1 MGQCRPEKAGELA
14 GDGGDDELFGFPA
27 DGEAPIAAV
36 QPPLCVPRDVDR
48 GGWGAA
54 LPPLQRGP
62 QKRMMA
68 ILPGGFDEHTSE
80 MRVAS
85 FGDRAARPFG
95 AAGMLGRDEASK
107 GHQARRGRE
116 PARVAEF
123 GGNGQ
128 GGEIVD
134 AAEAAQALDAGAS

>member
-80 MRVAS
+80 MRVRRRRSTNRIMVGLSDVSVCSA
-85 FGDRAARPFG
+85 GVRWPGNKTAATVV
-95 AAGMLGRDEASK
+95 AAC
-107 GHQARRGRE
+107 
-116 PARVAEF
+116 
-123 GGNGQ
+123 
-128 GGEIVD
+128 
-134 AAEAAQALDAGAS
+134 